1 MKRIL
6 LGIIL
11 IGIVGLVGGLAW
23 AMRYPALDAIA
34 PINASVEFDS
44 QVVALGRDL
53 AGFGDCSV
61 CHTDPRQ
68 GLEFAGGLPLETPF
82 GVLYTTN
89 ITPDLETGIG
99 TWSEEAFS
107 RAMREGVD
115 NEGKYLYP
123 AFPYDHFTK
132 ITDEDMHALY
142 VYIMSLEPIKY
153 TPPENELSFPFN
165 IRLSIAGWN
174 LLFLDKTRWE
184 PDPTQSDEWN
194 RGYYLAD
201 GLGHCE
207 GCHTPRNIMGAE
219 IPSKAYDGAVVE
231 GWFAPALNDKTTSA
245 VPWTQIGLVNYLLDG
260 WDKDHGVSAGPM
272 TPVVNHLYDLPE
284 DDGFAIA
291 KYIESLRP
299 VLPSEETTA
308 ALMAFAMEREWDPDN
323 PPSYDDPGLQAG
335 VDAFDYV
342 CANCHKI
349 GGTTVPLAIT
359 STVRLPEA
367 LNVMNIIFDGV
378 RPPLG
383 ARDHS
388 MPEFGAS
395 LTDQDIANVLRFV
408 RVQYTNLPVWENLE
422 EIIAEKRENW

>member
-1 MKRIL
+1 
-6 LGIIL
+6 
-11 IGIVGLVGGLAW
+11 
-23 AMRYPALDAIA
+23 
-34 PINASVEFDS
+34 
-44 QVVALGRDL
+44 
-53 AGFGDCSV
+53 
-61 CHTDPRQ
+61 
-68 GLEFAGGLPLETPF
+68 
-82 GVLYTTN
+82 
-89 ITPDLETGIG
+89 
-99 TWSEEAFS
+99 
-107 RAMREGVD
+107 
-115 NEGKYLYP
+115 
-123 AFPYDHFTK
+123 
-132 ITDEDMHALY
+132 
-142 VYIMSLEPIKY
+142 
-153 TPPENELSFPFN
+153 
-165 IRLSIAGWN
+165 
-174 LLFLDKTRWE
+174 
-184 PDPTQSDEWN
+184 
-194 RGYYLAD
+194 
-201 GLGHCE
+201 
-207 GCHTPRNIMGAE
+207 
-219 IPSKAYDGAVVE
+219 
-231 GWFAPALNDKTTSA
+231 
-245 VPWTQIGLVNYLLDG
+245 
-260 WDKDHGVSAGPM
+260 
-272 TPVVNHLYDLPE
+272 LYDLPE

>member
-23 AMRYPALDAIA
+23 AMRHLALDPIA
-34 PINASVEFDS
+34 AVDASTAFDS
-44 QVVALGRDL
+44 QIVAKGRDL
-53 AGFGDCSV
+53 AGFGDCST
-61 CHTDPRQ
+61 CHTNPAT

-89 ITPDLETGIG
+89 ITPDPVTGIG
-99 TWSEEAFS
+99 TWSEEAFD

-115 NEGKYLYP
+115 NEGQYLYP

-132 ITDEDMHALY
+132 ITDDDMHALY
-142 VYIMSLEPIKY
+142 AYIMLLDPIEY
-153 TPPENELSFPFN
+153 TPPDNELGFPFN
-165 IRLSIAGWN
+165 IRLTLAGWN
-174 LLFLDKTRWE
+174 LLFLDKSRWE

-194 RGYYLAD
+194 RGWYLTD

-207 GCHTPRNIMGAE
+207 ACHTPRNLMGAE
-219 IPSKAYDGAVVE
+219 IASKAYNGAVVE
-231 GWFAPALNDKTTSA
+231 GWFASALNDETTSA
-245 VPWTQIGLVNYLLDG
+245 VPWTQIALVNYLLDG

-291 KYIESLRP
+291 AYVESLRANKP
-299 VLPSEETTA
+299 PEAETE
-308 ALMAFAMEREWDPDN
+308 ALIGFAMEREWDPDN
-323 PPSYDDPGLQAG
+323 PPSYDDPALQAG
-335 VDAFDYV
+335 VVAFDDL

-349 GGTTVPLAIT
+349 GGTTVPLALT

-383 ARDHS
+383 ARNHS

-395 LTDQDIANVLRFV
+395 LTDENIADVLRFV
-408 RVQYTNLPVWENLE
+408 RLQFTDLPAWEGLD
-422 EIIAEKRENW
+422 EIIAKKRESW